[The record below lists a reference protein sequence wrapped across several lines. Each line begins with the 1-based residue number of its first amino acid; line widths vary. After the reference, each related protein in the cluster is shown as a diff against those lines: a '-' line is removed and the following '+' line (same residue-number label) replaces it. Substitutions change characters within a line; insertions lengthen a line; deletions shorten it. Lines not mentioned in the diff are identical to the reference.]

1 MSNCSHP
8 NVELINPYEMI
19 RKYRCVDCGTVA
31 MCSCED
37 TFAQRFFGHQIDV
50 ATELETQQRI
60 QVTGGFQ
67 KNLCDE
73 CRGIPPKAYPKA
85 ETYGNT
91 TKYKRYYWRE
101 IQFETIKKFG
111 DWCDE
116 ECIGENWLVA
126 RLKYSDVYNSIENKI
141 LNKILERHKQS
152 PKYKYI
158 NKSTQE
164 VLDEAEVEVENINVT
179 YVRRSEK
186 HATVL
191 YEENVLTVE
200 EYAKRYYEDKGYQVL
215 FCESVPFHVLFGVY
229 MWLVIQ
235 DLQDP
240 MNSPIMFGNRDPN
253 IQKTEE
259 LVMTMLPKDFG
270 TKGYYM
276 RRQDFIN
283 EHLKS
288 IAQTDDLLWL
298 FDYWLDYSSNFRQ
311 YLWAHLEKDIQR
323 ARRIVEIMSSEH
335 IIKCLRYLIKYYW
348 SHYLGWPDL
357 LVSNDSEYFFVEVKS
372 SKDKLTDDQKSWI
385 QKNAST
391 LGFNF
396 RILKLHKTRKI
407 SL

>member
-1 MSNCSHP
+1 M
-8 NVELINPYEMI
+8 
-19 RKYRCVDCGTVA
+19 
-31 MCSCED
+31 
-37 TFAQRFFGHQIDV
+37 
-50 ATELETQQRI
+50 
-60 QVTGGFQ
+60 
-67 KNLCDE
+67 
-73 CRGIPPKAYPKA
+73 
-85 ETYGNT
+85 
-91 TKYKRYYWRE
+91 
-101 IQFETIKKFG
+101 
-111 DWCDE
+111 
-116 ECIGENWLVA
+116 
-126 RLKYSDVYNSIENKI
+126 
-141 LNKILERHKQS
+141 
-152 PKYKYI
+152 
-158 NKSTQE
+158 
-164 VLDEAEVEVENINVT
+164 EVETVNVA

-200 EYAKRYYEDKGYQVL
+200 EYAKRYYEDKGHQVL

-229 MWLVIQ
+229 MWLVVQ

-288 IAQTDDLLWL
+288 IAQANDLLWL

-335 IIKCLRYLIKYYW
+335 IIKCLRHLIEYYW

-372 SKDKLTDDQKSWI
+372 SKDKLTDDQKYWI

-396 RILKLHKTRKI
+396 RILKLHKTRII